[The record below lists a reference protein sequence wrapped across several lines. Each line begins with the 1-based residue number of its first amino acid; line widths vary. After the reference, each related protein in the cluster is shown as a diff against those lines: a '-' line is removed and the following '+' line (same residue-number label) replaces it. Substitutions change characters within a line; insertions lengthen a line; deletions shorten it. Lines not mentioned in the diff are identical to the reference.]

1 MNLVDWLRTSADEWV
16 LFGRR
21 AVVICV
27 MGACGGWLFFIDPS
41 FLLNSHFDHS
51 RAWIPAYSRTV
62 ALLHHWKGIGVSG
75 SGYNKVLALEVRNV
89 V

>member
-1 MNLVDWLRTSADEWV
+1 MNLVDSLRTSVDERV
-16 LFGRR
+16 LSGRP

-27 MGACGGWLFFIDPS
+27 IGCLRGWLFFIDPS

-51 RAWIPAYSRTV
+51 RVWIPAYSRTL
-62 ALLHHWKGIGVSG
+62 ALLHSWRGIGAAG
-75 SGYNKVLALEVRNV
+75 RGYNEVLALEVRNV